1 MFSVRAPV
9 VVCSSNKKVVKKFK
23 KFGKRM
29 AKERQLDLDRYGS
42 RLKDIAH
49 EERKRTRE
57 LFEEHRRFFED
68 NVSSS
73 VDEPLSIDFFEK

>member
-1 MFSVRAPV
+1 MFTLKAPV
-9 VVCSSNKKVVKKFK
+9 VVCSSNKVAKKFK

-29 AKERQLDLDRYGS
+29 AKERQLDLERYGN

-73 VDEPLSIDFFEK
+73 NDEPTSIDFFEK